1 MLASYRWVVGC
12 SLLVGFFAGTFLYA
26 KPTETAQ
33 QQVFK
38 RNHDNKTVL
47 TIGSQGVRP
56 LYTGKKSYGPANFEL
71 DLADDNVFDVFCS
84 GFDTEWLRPGQ
95 NSSTAALQ
103 PLGGLSTKP
112 AMPTRRRYQLQPC

>member
-33 QQVFK
+33 QQVLK

-47 TIGSQGVRP
+47 TIGLHGVAP
-56 LYTGKKSYGPANFEL
+56 LYSGKKSYGPANFEL
-71 DLADDNVFDVFCS
+71 DLLDDNVFDVFCS
-84 GFDTEWLRPGQ
+84 GFDTGTVLTVSE
-95 NSSTAALQ
+95 STTTLQ
-103 PLGGLSTKP
+103 PLGGLGTKP
-112 AMPTRRRYQLQPC
+112 ATPTRRRYRLQPC